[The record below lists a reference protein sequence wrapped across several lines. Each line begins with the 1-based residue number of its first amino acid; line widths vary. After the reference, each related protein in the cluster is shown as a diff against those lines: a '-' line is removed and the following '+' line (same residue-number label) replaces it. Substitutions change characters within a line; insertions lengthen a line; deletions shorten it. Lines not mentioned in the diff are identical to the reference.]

1 MTICPSKFC
10 GKENPAD
17 SNYCTHCG
25 IDLRMDKD
33 EILGRDMIYTIFMDY
48 LKERNDPEFAGILNM
63 KRGQFDS
70 IIEGM
75 TGRLFI
81 IMEKW
86 IMRGTEVSSKQ
97 KIEKIERNI
106 EEEKLKVLREI
117 SKSLKEMAKIGKN
130 KKY

>member
-1 MTICPSKFC
+1 
-10 GKENPAD
+10 
-17 SNYCTHCG
+17 
-25 IDLRMDKD
+25 LRMDKD

-48 LKERNDPEFAGILNM
+48 LKERNDPKFAGILNM

-70 IIEGM
+70 IIESM

-86 IMRGTEVSSKQ
+86 IMKGTEVSSSK

-106 EEEKLKVLREI
+106 EEEKLKILKEI
-117 SKSLKEMAKIGKN
+117 SKSLKMMAKRKE
-130 KKY
+130 